1 MIERTVTVNSGMEAR
16 LAAIFVQAAS
26 KFQSS
31 IFVKIG
37 SKKINAKSIMGMMSI
52 GILDGQEVTLVAE
65 GSDEEAAIAELNK
78 FFSAI

>member
-16 LAAIFVQAAS
+16 PAALFVQAAS

-31 IFVKIG
+31 IFVKIDN
-37 SKKINAKSIMGMMSI
+37 KKINAKSIMGMMSI
-52 GILDGQEVTLVAE
+52 GILDGHEVTLVAD

-78 FFSAI
+78 FFSTI

>member
-1 MIERTVTVNSGMEAR
+1 MIEKTVTVNSGMEAR

-26 KFQSS
+26 KFQSA

-37 SKKINAKSIMGMMSI
+37 NKQINAKSIMGMMSI

-65 GSDEEAAIAELNK
+65 GSDEEAAITELNR
-78 FFSAI
+78 FFSGV

>member
-16 LAAIFVQAAS
+16 LAAHFVQTAS

-31 IFVKIG
+31 IFVKFG

-65 GSDEEAAIAELNK
+65 GGDEEAAIAELKK
-78 FFSAI
+78 FFSTI

>member
-16 LAAIFVQAAS
+16 LAALFVQAAS

-37 SKKINAKSIMGMMSI
+37 NQKINAKSIMGMMSI

-65 GSDEEAAIAELNK
+65 GGDEEAAIAELKK
-78 FFSAI
+78 FFSAV

>member
-16 LAAIFVQAAS
+16 LAALFVQAAS

-65 GSDEEAAIAELNK
+65 GGDEEAAIAELKK